1 MTDGKIEQAR
11 ATLLEAGQRRRRE
24 VLGEEWV
31 EQSQQS
37 RTEFNGDF
45 QDLIARSAW
54 QEIWL
59 RDGLDDRTRRL
70 LTIAITAALGRWE
83 EFRLHVAKGLENDG
97 FARDELKETLL
108 QLAVYAG
115 VPAANTAFKE
125 AQRILAEQDG

>member
-1 MTDGKIEQAR
+1 MTDDKIEQAR
-11 ATLLEAGQRRRRE
+11 ATLLEAGQRRRQE

-59 RDGLDDRTRRL
+59 RDGLDERTRRL

-83 EFRLHVAKGLENDG
+83 EFRLHVSKGLEHDG
-97 FARDELKETLL
+97 FTRDELKETLL

-125 AQRILAEQDG
+125 AQRILTEQDG